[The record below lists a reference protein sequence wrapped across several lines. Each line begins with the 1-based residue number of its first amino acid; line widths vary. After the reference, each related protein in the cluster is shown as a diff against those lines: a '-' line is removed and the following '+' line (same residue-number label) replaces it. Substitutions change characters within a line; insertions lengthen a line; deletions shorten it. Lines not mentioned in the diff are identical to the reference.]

1 MKSYRNTVM
10 LACDF
15 ETTVYK
21 GQNHTEVWSS
31 AYVEIG
37 NDADAVVKC
46 SILETLDEWERI
58 YKGKK
63 LICYYHNLKFDGA
76 FWVDWLLRNG
86 YTWTSETD
94 AEKRENN
101 EYTTL
106 ISDMGM
112 WYTVSFKY
120 KSLEIELRDSL
131 KLLPFTLKQ
140 CGKAFQT
147 KHQKLEMTYEGFR
160 YSGCYISPEE
170 MEYIKNDVYVLKESL
185 EFMFSQGHK
194 KLTIG
199 SCCLDEFKK
208 EYGRGRFKEFFPD
221 LTKIEL
227 CEQIYG
233 AKNADEYIRKSYH
246 GGWCYVVPEKTNKE
260 FKNGVTADV
269 NSLYPSM
276 MHSESGNVYPVGKP
290 DFWVGNFIPEKAK
303 TKNHYYFLT
312 INCAFRIKYNFLP
325 FVQIKSSGYY
335 KSTEMLVDSRPTL
348 HGKKVNSIWLED
360 EERRIDDHITLT
372 MTQTDYRLFLEHY
385 DVFDLK
391 ILHGCY
397 FWNEIGIFDEYI
409 NKYKKLKIESAK
421 NGNSALKT
429 LSKLFLNNCYGKFAT
444 SNDSS
449 YQVPFLDKETN
460 SVKFRTV
467 NEFNKKA
474 GFIAIG
480 SAITSY
486 ARNFTIRSA
495 QMNYHGVNKPG
506 FIYADT
512 DSIHCNLKA
521 EQVKGI
527 KVHPTDFCCWKLE
540 SCWDKGIF
548 LRQKTY
554 IEHVTHEDL
563 APIEKPFYNVKCAGM
578 PDVCK
583 NKFIE
588 HLENGGE
595 LTDFKKGLE
604 INGKLRPK
612 HIAGGVILEETTYKI
627 R

>member
-1 MKSYRNTVM
+1 MKDRKTII

-21 GQNHTEVWSS
+21 GQDHTEVWSS
-31 AYVEIG
+31 AFVEVG
-37 NDADAVVKC
+37 NDSDAIVKC
-46 SILETLDEWERI
+46 SIVETLDEWTKRYQGMKI
-58 YKGKK
+58 
-63 LICYYHNLKFDGA
+63 IAYYHNLKFDGS
-76 FWVDWLLRNG
+76 FWVDWMLRHG
-86 YTWTSETD
+86 YTWTNETD
-94 AEKRENN
+94 YENMT
-101 EYTTL
+101 EQQFTTL

-112 WYTVSFKY
+112 WYTLKFTY
-120 KSLEIELRDSL
+120 KGVYIELRDSL

-147 KHQKLEMTYEGFR
+147 KHQKLEMSYDGYR

-199 SCCLDEFKK
+199 SCCMSEFKK
-208 EYGRGRFKEFFPD
+208 EYGRDRFNEMFPD

-227 CEQIYG
+227 CEDIYG

-246 GGWCYVVPEKTNKE
+246 GGWCYVVPEKTEKVFNT
-260 FKNGVTADV
+260 GVTADV

-276 MHSESGNVYPVGKP
+276 MNSESGNAYPVGKP
-290 DFWVGNFIPEKAK
+290 DFWVGNYIPEKAK
-303 TKNHYYFLT
+303 TKNHYYFIT
-312 INCAFRIKYNFLP
+312 INCAFRIKYNYLP
-325 FVQIKSSGYY
+325 FIQIKNSGYY
-335 KSTEMLVDSRPTL
+335 KSTEMLTDSRPSL
-348 HGKKVNSIWLED
+348 NGKKLTSIYLED
-360 EERRIDDHITLT
+360 EKRYITDNVTLT
-372 MTQTDYRLFLEHY
+372 LTQTDYVLFLEHY

-397 FWNEIGIFDEYI
+397 FWNEVGLFDEYI
-409 NKYKKLKIESAK
+409 NKYKKIKTESKGAMR
-421 NGNSALKT
+421 T
-429 LSKLFLNNCYGKFAT
+429 LAKLFLNNCYGKFAT
-444 SNDSS
+444 SDDSS
-449 YQVPFLDKETN
+449 YQVPFMDKETN
-460 SVKFRTV
+460 SVKFKTV
-467 NEFNKKA
+467 CEYNKKA
-474 GFIAIG
+474 GYIAIG

-495 QMNYHGVNKPG
+495 QKNYYGPNKRG

-512 DSIHCNLKA
+512 DSIHCDLTPD
-521 EQVKGI
+521 ELKGI
-527 KVHPTDFCCWKLE
+527 KVHPSDFCCWKLE
-540 SCWDKGIF
+540 TSWDKGIF

-563 APIEKPFYNVKCAGM
+563 EKVENPYYNVKCAGM
-578 PDVCK
+578 PESCK

-588 HLENGGE
+588 HLENGGR
-595 LTDFKKGLE
+595 LTDFKQGLE

-612 HIAGGVILEETTYKI
+612 HIKGGVILEETTYKI

>member
-1 MKSYRNTVM
+1 MKDRKTIM

-21 GQNHTEVWSS
+21 GQDHTEVWSS
-31 AYVEIG
+31 AFVEIG
-37 NDADAVVKC
+37 HDNDAIVKC
-46 SILETLDEWERI
+46 SIDETLEYWNKA
-58 YKGKK
+58 YKGMK
-63 LICYYHNLKFDGA
+63 LICYYHNLKFDGS
-76 FWVDWLLRNG
+76 FWVDYLLRHG

-94 AEKRENN
+94 AEKRSEH
-101 EYTTL
+101 EFTTL

-112 WYTVSFKY
+112 WYTLTFQFK
-120 KSLEIELRDSL
+120 EIQIELRDSL
-131 KLLPFTLKQ
+131 KLLPFTLKE

-147 KHQKLEMTYEGFR
+147 KHQKLEMKYEGYR
-160 YSGCYISPEE
+160 YSGCYISPKEQ
-170 MEYIKNDVYVLKESL
+170 EYIINDVYVLKEAL

-199 SCCLDEFKK
+199 SCCMGEFKK
-208 EYGRGRFKEFFPD
+208 EYGRDRFKEFFPD

-227 CEQIYG
+227 CENIYG

-246 GGWCYVVPEKTNKE
+246 GGWCYVVPEKTNKA
-260 FKNGVTADV
+260 FKTGVTADV

-276 MHSESGNVYPVGKP
+276 MHSESGNYYPVGKP
-290 DFWVGNFIPEKAK
+290 DFWVGNYIPEKAK
-303 TKNHYYFLT
+303 SKNHYYFIT
-312 INCAFRIKYNFLP
+312 FNCAFRIKYNFLP
-325 FVQIKSSGYY
+325 FIQIKGSGYY
-335 KSTEMLVDSRPTL
+335 KATEMLTDSRPSI
-348 HGKKVNSIWLED
+348 HGHKVGSIYLED
-360 EERRIDDHITLT
+360 EKRTIDDHVTLT
-372 MTQTDYRLFLEHY
+372 MTQTDYSLFLEHY

-397 FWNEIGIFDEYI
+397 FWNELGIFDEYI

-421 NGNSALKT
+421 NGNKALKT

-444 SNDSS
+444 SDDSS
-449 YQVPFLDKETN
+449 YQVPFLDPETN

-467 NEFNKKA
+467 CEYNKKA
-474 GFIAIG
+474 GYIAIG

-495 QMNYHGVNKPG
+495 QQNYYGAHEHG

-512 DSIHCNLKA
+512 DSIHCDLLPS
-521 EQVKGI
+521 QIKGI
-527 KVHPTDFCCWKLE
+527 RVHPTDFCCWKLE
-540 SCWDKGIF
+540 STWDKGIF

-554 IEHVTHEDL
+554 IEHVIQEDL
-563 APIEKPFYNVKCAGM
+563 NKVDKPYYNVKCAGM

-583 NKFIE
+583 NKFIN
-588 HLENGGE
+588 HLENGGN
-595 LTDFKKGLE
+595 LADFKQGLE
-604 INGKLRPK
+604 ISGKLRPR
-612 HIAGGVILEETTYKI
+612 HIQGGVILEETTYKI

>member
-1 MKSYRNTVM
+1 MKERKSVI

-21 GQNHTEVWSS
+21 GQDHTEVWSS
-31 AYVEIG
+31 AFVEVG
-37 NDADAVVKC
+37 HENEAVVKC
-46 SILETLDEWERI
+46 SIAETLDEWEKRYNTQKI
-58 YKGKK
+58 
-63 LICYYHNLKFDGA
+63 IAYYHNLKFDGS
-76 FWVDWLLRNG
+76 FWVDYLLRHG

-94 AEKRENN
+94 YEYMKMN
-101 EYTTL
+101 EFTTL

-112 WYTVSFKY
+112 WYNVKFKY
-120 KSLEIELRDSL
+120 NNIQIELRDSL

-147 KHQKLEMTYEGFR
+147 THQKLEMEYTGYR

-199 SCCLDEFKK
+199 SCCMSEFKK
-208 EYGRGRFKEFFPD
+208 EYGKDRFTELFPD
-221 LTKIEL
+221 LTKIEIT
-227 CEQIYG
+227 EQIYG

-260 FKNGVTADV
+260 FKTGVTADV

-276 MHSESGNVYPVGKP
+276 MHSESGNAYPVGKP
-290 DFWVGNFIPEKAK
+290 DFWIGNYIPEKAQ
-303 TKNHYYFLT
+303 TKNHYYFIT
-312 INCAFRIKYNFLP
+312 INCAFRIKYNYLP
-325 FVQIKSSGYY
+325 FIQIKGSGYY
-335 KSTEMLVDSRPTL
+335 KSTEMLTDSRPTL
-348 HGKKVNSIWLED
+348 RGKKVSAIYLED
-360 EERRIDDHITLT
+360 ENRTITDHVTLT
-372 MTQTDYRLFLEHY
+372 MTETDYDLFLEHY

-397 FWNEIGIFDEYI
+397 FWNEVGLFDEYI
-409 NKYKKLKIESAK
+409 NKYKKIKIESKGAMR
-421 NGNSALKT
+421 T
-429 LSKLFLNNCYGKFAT
+429 LAKLFLNNCYGKFAT
-444 SNDSS
+444 SDDSS
-449 YQVPFLDKETN
+449 YQVPFIDKNTN
-460 SVKFRTV
+460 SVKFKTV
-467 NEFNKKA
+467 CEYNKKA
-474 GFIAIG
+474 GYIAIG

-495 QMNYHGVNKPG
+495 QMNYHGKDKAG

-512 DSIHCNLKA
+512 DSIHCNLLPS
-521 EQVKGI
+521 QIKGI

-540 SCWDKGIF
+540 STWDKGIF

-554 IEHVTHEDL
+554 IEHVIQEDL
-563 APIEKPFYNVKCAGM
+563 KKVDKPYYNVKCAGM
-578 PDVCK
+578 PEVCK

-588 HLENGGE
+588 HLESGGK
-595 LTDFKKGLE
+595 LTDFRQGLE

-612 HIAGGVILEETTYKI
+612 HITGGVILEETTYKI